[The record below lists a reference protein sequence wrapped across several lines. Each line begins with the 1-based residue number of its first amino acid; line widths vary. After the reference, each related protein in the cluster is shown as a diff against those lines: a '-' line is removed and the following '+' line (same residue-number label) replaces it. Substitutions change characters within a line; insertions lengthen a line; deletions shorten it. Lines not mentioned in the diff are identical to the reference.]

1 MAKIDNIPL
10 NDKEAFQKPLKN
22 AYVVNRERL
31 KPVEG
36 SKSVKLSKEQREEL
50 KARRESLRELDS
62 LSSIA
67 HNKPF
72 RADTKTLVEVIP
84 KLSKR
89 GCMDYINRHTLVHI
103 NPSDMRKMH
112 KDYIKELAKTVL
124 HVK

>member
-22 AYVVNRERL
+22 AYVLNRERL

-50 KARRESLRELDS
+50 KARRESLRELA
-62 LSSIA
+62 SIV
-67 HNKPF
+67 HKPNKPF
-72 RADTKTLVEVIP
+72 RADTKTIVEVIP

-112 KDYIKELAKTVL
+112 KDDIKELAKTVL